1 MPITADSIIAKDYF
15 IAGIC

>member
-1 MPITADSIIAKDYF
+1 MLIATDSIIAKDYF